1 MVEHFTIA
9 SQGEHFTRRPLPKLA
24 GLGFDVVASMRQMLG
39 IIERVEAVKPA

>member
-1 MVEHFTIA
+1 MSIP

-24 GLGFDVVASMRQMLG
+24 GHGFRVVDTSRRALG